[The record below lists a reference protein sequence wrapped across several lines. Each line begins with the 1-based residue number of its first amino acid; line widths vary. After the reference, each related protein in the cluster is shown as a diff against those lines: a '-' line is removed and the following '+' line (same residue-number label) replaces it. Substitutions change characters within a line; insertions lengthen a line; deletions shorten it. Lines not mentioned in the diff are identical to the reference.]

1 MANFYLSH
9 HWI

>member
-9 HWI
+9 HSI